1 MFAITPGSEV
11 MSGVLKPG
19 SRILLVHSADEAYGS
34 DRVLVSV
41 AKYLRQTHAQV
52 RALLPDDTS
61 AGWLTE
67 RLTEIGVE
75 VRRGP
80 LGVARR
86 RYLNK
91 SNLPKYVVSLS
102 TARRFVRAQI
112 NAFDPEVVYL
122 NTSALII
129 GAFLGRRDRW
139 SIIWHVHEII
149 QHPRWLAS
157 LFRRLPLTADHVIAV
172 SEAVFRH
179 LCGSADSSGRVTVLR
194 NGIAPRA
201 LHAKPSLPPLRV
213 CFAGRLSEWKG
224 YRVFLDAAIELASL
238 GEPIEFLI
246 AGDPLPNEQ
255 WRTGEIESAVTRRA
269 LSSQI
274 QVIGF
279 HSDIPELF
287 DSVHVVVVPSILP
300 DPLPTVVLEGMRS
313 GCVVIAARHGGA
325 VEMIEEGVSGF
336 LVTPDDA
343 GSLQQ
348 AILRVLAEPGLIDD
362 IGLAA
367 WTRVASEFTTEV
379 FWQNLSSVFSHAI
392 DLASRRRRRSRW
404 NRGPSVPSSLRPA

>member
-1 MFAITPGSEV
+1 MT
-11 MSGVLKPG
+11 GVLKAG
-19 SRILLVHSADEAYGS
+19 SRILLVHSADDAYGS

-41 AKYLRQTHAQV
+41 AEYLCQTHTQV

-61 AGWLTE
+61 PGWLTE
-67 RLTEIGVE
+67 RLTEMGVE

-91 SNLPKYVVSLS
+91 GNLPKYVVSV
-102 TARRFVRAQI
+102 ARARQFVKAQI

-122 NTSALII
+122 NTSALIV
-129 GAFLGRRDRW
+129 GGLLGRRHRW
-139 SIIWHVHEII
+139 SIIWHIHEII
-149 QHPRWLAS
+149 QHPRWLAW
-157 LFRRLPLTADHVIAV
+157 LFRRLPLKADQVIAV

-179 LCGSADSSGRVTVLR
+179 LCGNAGPSDRVTLLR

-201 LHAKPSLPPLRV
+201 LHAKPRLPPLRV

-224 YRVFLDAAIELASL
+224 YHVFLDAAIELASH
-238 GEPIEFLI
+238 GEPIDFII

-255 WRTGEIESAVTRRA
+255 WRTEEIQSAVARRA

-274 QVIGF
+274 RVIGF
-279 HSDIPELF
+279 HSNIPELF

-336 LVTPDDA
+336 LVTPSDA
-343 GSLQQ
+343 GSLQR

-379 FWQNLSSVFSHAI
+379 FWQNLSPVFSHAI
-392 DLASRRRRRSRW
+392 DLASSRRRRDRCKGGTSIPGSMTR
-404 NRGPSVPSSLRPA
+404 A

>member
-1 MFAITPGSEV
+1 
-11 MSGVLKPG
+11 
-19 SRILLVHSADEAYGS
+19 
-34 DRVLVSV
+34 
-41 AKYLRQTHAQV
+41 LRQSHAQV
-52 RALLPDDTS
+52 LALLPDDTS
-61 AGWLTE
+61 PGWLTE
-67 RLTEIGVE
+67 RLTELGVD
-75 VRRGP
+75 VRRGE

-91 SNLPKYVVSLS
+91 GNLPKYVVSVS
-102 TARRFVRAQI
+102 RARRFIKAHIV
-112 NAFDPEVVYL
+112 AFDPEVVYL
-122 NTSALII
+122 NTSALIV
-129 GAFLGRRDRW
+129 GGLLGRRRRW
-139 SIIWHVHEII
+139 SMIWHVHEII
-149 QHPRWLAS
+149 QHPRPLEW

-179 LCGSADSSGRVTVLR
+179 LCGRGGPSGHVTLLR

-201 LHAKPSLPPLRV
+201 LHPKPNLPPLRV

-224 YRVFLDAAIELASL
+224 YRIFLDAAIELAL
-238 GEPIEFLI
+238 DGEPIDFVI

-255 WRTGEIESAVTRRA
+255 WRIAEMESAIAGRG
-269 LSSQI
+269 LSGQI
-274 QVIGF
+274 RIIGF

-325 VEMIEEGVSGF
+325 VEMIEDRLSGL
-336 LVTPDDA
+336 LVTPGDSE
-343 GSLQQ
+343 SLQQ
-348 AILRVLAEPGLIDD
+348 AILRVLAQPDLIDD

-379 FWQNLSSVFSHAI
+379 FWGNLSATFSQAI
-392 DLASRRRRRSRW
+392 DLASSR
-404 NRGPSVPSSLRPA
+404 RGPDRRKGAPPISTSLPRA